1 MTTTLKDINALV
13 SALQEQTALSQ
24 PASKNSIR
32 MCARCRKRLPQS
44 SLFRLQVSNKEI
56 VFFSGIGRSFYICDE
71 CSKRADIKNILMKL
85 ANSSVV
91 LRRHKN
97 GKNK

>member
-1 MTTTLKDINALV
+1 
-13 SALQEQTALSQ
+13 
-24 PASKNSIR
+24 
-32 MCARCRKRLPQS
+32 MCVKCRKRLPQS
-44 SLFRLQVSNKEI
+44 RLFRLQVSNKEV

-71 CSKRADIKNILMKL
+71 CSKRSDIRNTLTKL